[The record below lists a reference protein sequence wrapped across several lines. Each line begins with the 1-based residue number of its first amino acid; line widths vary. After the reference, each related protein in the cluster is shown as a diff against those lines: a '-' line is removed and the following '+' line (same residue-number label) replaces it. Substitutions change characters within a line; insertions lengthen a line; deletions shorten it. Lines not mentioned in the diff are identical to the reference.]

1 MKNLFSLIII
11 LSLGMLLNSCGDD
24 NNPPSIT
31 INAPAP
37 NSILGLD
44 SILGLEAVITDDVE
58 VRTLVLRSETTTAL
72 LEENFDLSTFTDR
85 SNIDIAVDIDL
96 SDLPSGDYLF
106 VLTATDDQ
114 GESTSE
120 DVNFSIQ

>member
-1 MKNLFSLIII
+1 MKNLCCLIII
-11 LSLGMLLNSCGDD
+11 FSFGMLLSSCGDD

-31 INAPAP
+31 INAPTP

-58 VRTLVLRSETTTAL
+58 VSSLVLTSETTTAL
-72 LEENFDLSTFTDR
+72 LEENFDLSTFSDR
-85 SNIDIAVDIDL
+85 SNIDIAVNIDL

-120 DVNFSIQ
+120 DINFSIQ